1 MEATLNSDVE
11 VDLTMTSE
19 NVFTH
24 IIEEIKKSKLNY
36 YLQQSPYSAFISLK
50 KSFQTDK
57 SGTTIYPSSL
67 HASESVQFS
76 SQESD
81 LLCKN
86 KTLESDLLN
95 LRELNTRAVSELQI
109 LRQKVKK
116 LEVEL
121 SIKEEKSFSEQDYV
135 KLLKDENEALNKNL
149 NDMECSMKDLKIR
162 CEDSEKC
169 VKVKSEVAVKLNK
182 ELADTRVKYRQ
193 ETSRLKKENK
203 GQIKL
208 LKKELGEK
216 IKENL
221 KLTNMLEEMKTESTD
236 NNYDNDSAASLN
248 IRDSILE
255 ETEMESVD
263 QNTDTCADRNEV
275 FCRHSP

>member
-1 MEATLNSDVE
+1 MNS
-11 VDLTMTSE
+11 
-19 NVFTH
+19 
-24 IIEEIKKSKLNY
+24 I
-36 YLQQSPYSAFISLK
+36 
-50 KSFQTDK
+50 
-57 SGTTIYPSSL
+57 
-67 HASESVQFS
+67 
-76 SQESD
+76 QE
-81 LLCKN
+81 
-86 KTLESDLLN
+86 
-95 LRELNTRAVSELQI
+95 
-109 LRQKVKK
+109 
-116 LEVEL
+116 
-121 SIKEEKSFSEQDYV
+121 DYV

-182 ELADTRVKYRQ
+182 ELADHRVKYRQ

>member
-1 MEATLNSDVE
+1 MAYE
-11 VDLTMTSE
+11 
-19 NVFTH
+19 
-24 IIEEIKKSKLNY
+24 KLSNRQVLDY
-36 YLQQSPYSAFISLK
+36 YLPFL
-50 KSFQTDK
+50 FTC
-57 SGTTIYPSSL
+57 
-67 HASESVQFS
+67 FS

-263 QNTDTCADRNEV
+263 QNTDTCTDRNEV